1 MVKHSKQREAIRI
14 FLKSRKDHP
23 SAETVYQELK
33 VLHPNLSLGTVY
45 RNLNF
50 LSEAGEIQKVPG
62 TIGPD
67 RFDGNPKAHI
77 HFFCN
82 TCDRIID
89 LETSELVTM
98 VEEAQKHFAGKITH
112 SITSY
117 YGLCPA
123 CMNKELN

>member
-14 FLKSRKDHP
+14 FLKNRKDHP

-33 VLHPNLSLGTVY
+33 VDYPNLSLGTVY

-50 LSEAGEIQKVPG
+50 LSESGDIQKVPG

-67 RFDGNPKAHI
+67 RFDGNAELHI
-77 HFFCN
+77 HFFCTN
-82 TCDRIID
+82 CDKIID
-89 LETSELVTM
+89 LETKELETM
-98 VEEAQKHFAGKITH
+98 LEEARKNFAGKITH
-112 SITSY
+112 SITNY

-123 CMNKELN
+123 CLEKESY